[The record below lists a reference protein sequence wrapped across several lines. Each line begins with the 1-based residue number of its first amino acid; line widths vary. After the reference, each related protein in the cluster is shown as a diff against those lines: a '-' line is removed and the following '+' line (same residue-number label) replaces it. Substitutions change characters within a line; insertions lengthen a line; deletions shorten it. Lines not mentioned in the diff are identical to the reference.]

1 MWYELAKAFCL
12 LLVIEGVMP
21 FIAPGRWRQLAA
33 KLAQIDDRTMRII
46 GFASMLTGAVLL
58 FLIKHF

>member
-21 FIAPGRWRQLAA
+21 FIAPGRWRQLAV
-33 KLAQIDDRTMRII
+33 KLAEVDDRTMRII
-46 GFASMLTGAVLL
+46 GFVSMLTGAVLL
-58 FLIKHF
+58 FLIKLF

>member
-33 KLAQIDDRTMRII
+33 RLAEMDDRTMRII
-46 GFASMLTGAVLL
+46 GFASMLTGALLL
-58 FLIKHF
+58 FLIKHL